1 MIAIVCTS
9 LVVLVDY
16 TQQKRGSAA
25 QPDAGSGSTGSTA
38 NGAQVVVVGGATTAA
53 TAFNGYGPKP
63 GIVITLVQSGCNNS
77 SSSSSSS
84 SSSAS
89 SVYGKDGG
97 SGPGSSCMAGIEEQP
112 LCLQVVYA
120 YVWIEKKREERDIQ
134 KKRKQKRRTVSFAEM
149 YLYFCGH
156 LIYLS
161 LPSFFFFPSASPP
174 FLRYGV
180 LLILQILAHIASKVI
195 LGECIVGP
203 ARRRTARLRRK
214 KKNQF
219 QARKS
224 RTLIRQVRYWWRY
237 SSDTVAIQ

>member
-120 YVWIEKKREERDIQ
+120 YVWIAKKREEREIQ
-134 KKRKQKRRTVSFAEM
+134 KENKRKELCRLLKCTCISAD
-149 YLYFCGH
+149 
-156 LIYLS
+156 ILS
-161 LPSFFFFPSASPP
+161 TFPFLPSFFFPSASPP
-174 FLRYGV
+174 
-180 LLILQILAHIASKVI
+180 I
-195 LGECIVGP
+195 P
-203 ARRRTARLRRK
+203 
-214 KKNQF
+214 
-219 QARKS
+219 
-224 RTLIRQVRYWWRY
+224 
-237 SSDTVAIQ
+237 